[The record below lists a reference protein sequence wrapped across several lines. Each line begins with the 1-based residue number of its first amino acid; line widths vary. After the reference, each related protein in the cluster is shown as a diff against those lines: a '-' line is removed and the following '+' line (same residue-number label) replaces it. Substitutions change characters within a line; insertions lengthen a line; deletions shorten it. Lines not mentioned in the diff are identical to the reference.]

1 MKSSTMH
8 VCSAVGD
15 WRELVVGNFPILAKQ
30 LAAGSLSREF
40 TLSVQSVDTC
50 ILSAASVNSHAF
62 SHFGIA
68 ICTPSAAT
76 GPPRAGF
83 TRPRARTPR
92 HAMRTNTF
100 ALVATALLLTV
111 CVHVA
116 NAEATHGAFLHGV
129 ASGDPTH
136 DSVVIWTRVTPTGR
150 DPGETD
156 PDPHVS
162 FHVRWRVATVPP
174 TSTPVDPVAKPVT
187 EGSRVPMAPGSTS
200 FGWPDA
206 STVAKSGIAR
216 AVADKDW
223 TVKVDVTGLRHGV
236 RHWYAFDVV
245 EMTSSDD
252 QSNIHSASSYPALTT
267 ARRSETGTFELPPPK
282 GTPYPHNHGP
292 LRAAVFSCAN
302 WAWGHFHA
310 YDAAGRG
317 WGGVDVSSSVAGESS
332 RLDAWFH
339 LGDYYYEYGNTHYPN
354 ADEAV
359 PDRWRSLSPAH
370 ETVTLDDY
378 RRRHQV
384 SLFFTLF
391 SSGD

>member
-1 MKSSTMH
+1 MATPLH
-8 VCSAVGD
+8 TERRYGSA
-15 WRELVVGNFPILAKQ
+15 
-30 LAAGSLSREF
+30 
-40 TLSVQSVDTC
+40 
-50 ILSAASVNSHAF
+50 
-62 SHFGIA
+62 
-68 ICTPSAAT
+68 
-76 GPPRAGF
+76 PRGF
-83 TRPRARTPR
+83 HPTARARTPH

-111 CVHVA
+111 CAHVA

-156 PDPHVS
+156 PNPHVS

-174 TSTPVDPVAKPVT
+174 TSTPLDPVAKPVT

-206 STVAKSGIAR
+206 STVAKSGITR

-252 QSNIHSASSYPALTT
+252 QSNNREASSYPATTT

-282 GTPYPHNHGP
+282 GTPYPNNHGP

-317 WGGVDVSSSVAGESS
+317 WGGIDLPGSIAGESS

-359 PDRWRSLSPAH
+359 PDRWRSLAPAH

-384 SLFFTLF
+384 SFFFTFFVRAIRLTVCF
-391 SSGD
+391 VHNSSTGVTRVCNGCTRPRPSSPSGTTTRSRTTRG

>member
-1 MKSSTMH
+1 
-8 VCSAVGD
+8 
-15 WRELVVGNFPILAKQ
+15 
-30 LAAGSLSREF
+30 
-40 TLSVQSVDTC
+40 
-50 ILSAASVNSHAF
+50 
-62 SHFGIA
+62 
-68 ICTPSAAT
+68 
-76 GPPRAGF
+76 
-83 TRPRARTPR
+83 
-92 HAMRTNTF
+92 MRTNTF

-156 PDPHVS
+156 PNPHVS

-174 TSTPVDPVAKPVT
+174 TSTPLDPVAKPVT

-252 QSNIHSASSYPALTT
+252 QSNNQNQASSYPALTT

-384 SLFFTLF
+384 SLFSILF
-391 SSGD
+391 SAQAIRLTACFVHNSSTGATRVCNGCTRPRPSSPSGTTTRSRTTRG

>member
-1 MKSSTMH
+1 
-8 VCSAVGD
+8 
-15 WRELVVGNFPILAKQ
+15 
-30 LAAGSLSREF
+30 
-40 TLSVQSVDTC
+40 
-50 ILSAASVNSHAF
+50 
-62 SHFGIA
+62 
-68 ICTPSAAT
+68 
-76 GPPRAGF
+76 
-83 TRPRARTPR
+83 
-92 HAMRTNTF
+92 MRTNTF

-111 CVHVA
+111 CAHFVD
-116 NAEATHGAFLHGV
+116 AEATHGAFLHGV

-206 STVAKSGIAR
+206 STVAKAGIAR

-252 QSNIHSASSYPALTT
+252 QSNNQNQASSYPALTT

-317 WGGVDVSSSVAGESS
+317 WGGVDVSGSVAGESS

-384 SLFFTLF
+384 SLFFLYF
-391 SSGD
+391 IFVGRLD